1 MVTLGQKFLK
11 GKLGDPLNAG
21 DGGIGENLPILLHQ
35 ERKMPPAEREGAP
48 LASKARPHEK
58 FL

>member
-21 DGGIGENLPILLHQ
+21 DGGIGGNLPILLHRQ
-35 ERKMPPAEREGAP
+35 PKMPPAERGGRGT
-48 LASKARPHEK
+48 ASEQSSPS
-58 FL
+58 